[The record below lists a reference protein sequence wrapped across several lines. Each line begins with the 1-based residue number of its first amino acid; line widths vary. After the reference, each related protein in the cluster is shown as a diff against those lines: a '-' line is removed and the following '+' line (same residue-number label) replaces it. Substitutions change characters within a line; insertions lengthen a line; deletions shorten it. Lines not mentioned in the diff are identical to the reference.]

1 MLNMQIPTIENYSE
15 AHADWYRGFSTAFN
29 LSQLSN
35 NLLISYITTQA
46 ELNSDY
52 FENTSEYHY
61 GINLCRNGDDRTD
74 LLHSLDII
82 NMLKLIVKDFA
93 ATNAKHQDI
102 LLFQGLS
109 IEGYYDEDVKVDL
122 NEILESTTEK
132 SWNKLIR
139 GLVNVFEFMY
149 LFSVTEDHLK
159 EVVELTSTTTVVSKA
174 LKNKPGL
181 IKHLE
186 EEFKLPRDFMIKLWK
201 FYIEIRNLY
210 AHSFGYINEKDKSSI
225 TIKKAAFVEA
235 YENLPFEWH
244 LIDNDLVDTFFDE
257 DKLIVGKMYVMSV
270 SEICVFRNFVRIFI
284 PEFSKWE
291 KQEAVKANAK
301 PDESSAI

>member
-46 ELNSDY
+46 EQNSQY
-52 FENTSEYHY
+52 FENTLEYSY

-74 LLHSLDII
+74 LLHSLDIVD
-82 NMLKLIVKDFA
+82 MLKLIVTDFA
-93 ATNAKHQDI
+93 ATHAKHKKI
-102 LLFQGLS
+102 LFLQGLS
-109 IEGYYDEDVKVDL
+109 IEGYHDDDVRVNL
-122 NEILESTTEK
+122 NEILKSTTEN

-139 GLVNVFEFMY
+139 GLVNIFEFMF

-159 EVVELTSTTTVVSKA
+159 DVVELTSTPTIVSKA

-181 IKHLE
+181 IKLLE
-186 EEFKLPRDFMIKLWK
+186 EEFKLPRDFMIKLWN
-201 FYIEIRNLY
+201 FYLEIRNLY
-210 AHSFGYINEKDKSSI
+210 AHSFGYISEKDKSCI
-225 TIKKAAFVEA
+225 IIKKAAFVDA
-235 YENLPFEWH
+235 YNNLPFEWR
-244 LIDNDLVDTFFDE
+244 LMDNDLLETFFDE
-257 DKLIVGKMYVMSV
+257 DKLVVGKMYVMSV
-270 SEICVFRNFVRIFI
+270 SEICIFRNFVRIFI
-284 PEFSKWE
+284 PELSKWE
-291 KQEAVKANAK
+291 KQETVKASPK